1 MHRQSLGSPNSK
13 LHSHGGVVVPAK
25 EDDLTVEEQKR
36 KDQASTL
43 AAGADDD
50 EVRKSQKP
58 QKSPEKFIHLIPMLI
73 IFCFLI
79 LYLSSHDP
87 SQKGT
92 EINGHKLRISVFHN
106 ESHYILSYCFR
117 FDSLQR
123 LQADFQAYRY
133 NADCIKNT
141 LDVFN
146 TSNTV
151 FNFISLFYVYR
162 NIVGD

>member
-13 LHSHGGVVVPAK
+13 LHNHGGVVVPVK

-87 SQKGT
+87 SQKDLT
-92 EINGHKLRISVFHN
+92 HFNGFKRISKPI
-106 ESHYILSYCFR
+106 ELSSEVDDFVGLLEIEKSDVLAIR
-117 FDSLQR
+117 SLRNLQEIDKQSQKNQR
-123 LQADFQAYRY
+123 HRKIGDF
-133 NADCIKNT
+133 
-141 LDVFN
+141 
-146 TSNTV
+146 
-151 FNFISLFYVYR
+151 
-162 NIVGD
+162 